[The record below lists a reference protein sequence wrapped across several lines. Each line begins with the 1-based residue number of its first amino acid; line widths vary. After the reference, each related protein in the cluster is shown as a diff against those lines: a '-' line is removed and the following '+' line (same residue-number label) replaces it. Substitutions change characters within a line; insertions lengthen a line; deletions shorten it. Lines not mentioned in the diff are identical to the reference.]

1 MLGQVCTVRW
11 RATVI
16 DPGNNTEAFAIL
28 LLPLSTGRVQGRSH
42 RARPGMEV
50 LEARELLS
58 RAQTSISGALSAA
71 GGEGAVASRTALPL
85 HQSIDRRPSIETAVG
100 GTVNH
105 APRFYELYKGPKQP
119 DLHVLNAHARF
130 YFPGGFVFSGET
142 VGAIN
147 SSQTQFYVFGVNRGG
162 ATAPGIFP
170 DRPMIVF
177 DAAVVVATSPN
188 GFTGATVDLLNSKGQ
203 VTSSTSLATTAITI
217 RNNRVQVVVPQPCQ
231 PRLLSTSPA
240 GRRPLTPEPGVFPA
254 FLRSAG
260 KSASVPNRIA
270 SFAPESADTGIP
282 VLVMSGRTSGS
293 DLAIEYG

>member
-28 LLPLSTGRVQGRSH
+28 LLRLSTGRAQGRSH
-42 RARPGMEV
+42 RVRPGMEV

-71 GGEGAVASRTALPL
+71 GGEGAVASRPALPL

-105 APRFYELYKGPKQP
+105 TPRFYELYKGPKQP

-130 YFPGGFVFSGET
+130 YSPGGFVFSGET

-188 GFTGATVDLLNSKGQ
+188 GFTSATVDLLNSKGQ

-217 RNNRVQVVVPQPCQ
+217 RNNRVQVVVPASDLPSTTPPGIPQPQ
-231 PRLLSTSPA
+231 DRYS
-240 GRRPLTPEPGVFPA
+240 FA
-254 FLRSAG
+254 FWAG

-282 VLVMSGRTSGS
+282 VVVMSGSTSGS